1 MIKIFNDL
9 KNELEEFKPI
19 KEGLVTMYVCGVTV
33 YDSPHL
39 GHARSAVAFDLIRKY
54 FEYRGYRV
62 KFVMNYTDVDDK
74 MINRA
79 NERGITIYEL
89 AQENIAKYEDMQRA
103 LFIKSPTVKPR
114 ATDEIPDM
122 IKLIKKLEKKGFT
135 YESQGSVYFDTSK
148 MENYKSLFQKKDA
161 SEHEDG
167 EEELFT
173 QSEFADDKKNIED
186 FVLWK
191 KEKPGE
197 PSWDSPWGKGRP
209 GWHIECSVMS
219 MKYLGNTID
228 IHGGGK
234 DLKRPHHQNEI
245 AQSESATGKTFV
257 HYWMHN
263 GFLNIDNT
271 KMSKSLGNFIS
282 LMDMLKNHS
291 GIFLRYYFISSYY
304 QRPLNFSMDKMDQAL
319 LSLKKIQRFYLKLKE
334 YPAYKPKKATK
345 KSKAISEHEKE
356 IEEFKK
362 QFLEAMDTDFNSP
375 KALGYLFSLINYF
388 NKAIFI
394 KKNQLSEQIKD
405 DLVQFLDG
413 IDSFLGFIN
422 PPTKEEQDEAG
433 SVWKERFE
441 KLTNTILEFRKQEK
455 IAKNFELADK
465 IRDLLKSA
473 GVVVSDQGNDYT
485 WEID

>member
-161 SEHEDG
+161 SELED
-167 EEELFT
+167 EEDELFT

-186 FVLWK
+186 FVLCLK
-191 KEKPGE
+191 DNSVP
-197 PSWDSPWGKGRP
+197 
-209 GWHIECSVMS
+209 IAICS
-219 MKYLGNTID
+219 G
-228 IHGGGK
+228 
-234 DLKRPHHQNEI
+234 
-245 AQSESATGKTFV
+245 
-257 HYWMHN
+257 
-263 GFLNIDNT
+263 
-271 KMSKSLGNFIS
+271 
-282 LMDMLKNHS
+282 
-291 GIFLRYYFISSYY
+291 
-304 QRPLNFSMDKMDQAL
+304 AL
-319 LSLKKIQRFYLKLKE
+319 LSDIRLMLKGSRIAEAFSVIAAADHVSRGKPDPQGYLLTIEKLRQTN
-334 YPAYKPKKATK
+334 PALTA
-345 KSKAISEHEKE
+345 SRCVV
-356 IEEFKK
+356 IEDSPGG
-362 QFLEAMDTDFNSP
+362 LEA
-375 KALGYLFSLINYF
+375 AR
-388 NKAIFI
+388 A
-394 KKNQLSEQIKD
+394 
-405 DLVQFLDG
+405 
-413 IDSFLGFIN
+413 
-422 PPTKEEQDEAG
+422 AG
-433 SVWKERFE
+433 MM
-441 KLTNTILEFRKQEK
+441 L
-455 IAKNFELADK
+455 
-465 IRDLLKSA
+465 
-473 GVVVSDQGNDYT
+473 
-485 WEID
+485 